1 MKRQERKSNSKVYWY
16 KRPGQTHGLIEVK
29 RRLKVTTEVI
39 SAKVTGD
46 LSDECARELEEWA
59 VNDDPTVT
67 LPACA
72 EGHCA

>member
-1 MKRQERKSNSKVYWY
+1 MKRVERQTATRTYWY
-16 KRPGQTHGLIEVK
+16 ERPGQTNGMITVK
-29 RRLKVTTEVI
+29 RRLMVTTVVT